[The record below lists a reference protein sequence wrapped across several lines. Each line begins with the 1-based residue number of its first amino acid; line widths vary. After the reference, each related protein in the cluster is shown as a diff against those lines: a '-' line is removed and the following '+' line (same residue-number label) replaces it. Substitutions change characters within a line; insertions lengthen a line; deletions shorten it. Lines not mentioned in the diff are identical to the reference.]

1 MTDPGRAFGTAFEPV
16 STLNYGITGK
26 YMRRN
31 LPHGWLIIKLSRAVY
46 LLFLAVYF
54 LNSSVEASDSEGYR
68 IGITPVILAD
78 RTSFLVD
85 WQAYLSQHLNQP
97 VEFMQRQTYREIVDL
112 LLEGDLDAAWLCG
125 YPYVRHRNELKLLS
139 VPLFRGKQTYHSY
152 LIVSATDTKTQNIV
166 DLKKKVFAYS
176 DPDSNSGYL
185 YPRINLIN
193 RGIEPQHYF
202 RKTFF
207 TWSHRSVVKAV
218 ADGVAQ
224 GGAVDSYVWE
234 TLAEKEPELT
244 RFTRVA
250 SKSPEYG
257 FPPMVIRR
265 DLTSQRADYLRN
277 ALIDMSSDEAGSNL
291 LRQLNLDGFVAG
303 NDEFYNSISE
313 SIRILEGAL

>member
-1 MTDPGRAFGTAFEPV
+1 MQHKSPY
-16 STLNYGITGK
+16 N
-26 YMRRN
+26 
-31 LPHGWLIIKLSRAVY
+31 WLIIKLSRAFS
-46 LLFLAVYF
+46 LLFLAVCILYGG
-54 LNSSVEASDSEGYR
+54 SEASAREGYH

-78 RTSFLVD
+78 RTSFLID
-85 WQAYLSQHLNQP
+85 WQTYLTQRLNQP
-97 VEFMQRQTYREIVDL
+97 VEFIQRQTYREIVDL
-112 LLEGDLDAAWLCG
+112 LLESDLDAAWLCG
-125 YPYVRHRNELKLLS
+125 YPYVRHRSELKLLS

-152 LIVSATDTKTQNIV
+152 LIVPSTDTKTQNIL
-166 DLKKKVFAYS
+166 DLKNKVFAYS

-193 RGIEPQHYF
+193 RGIEPKHYF

-207 TWSHRSVVKAV
+207 TWSHRAVVKAV

-244 RFTRVA
+244 RRTRVV

-265 DLTSQRADYLRN
+265 DLTQQRADYLRN
-277 ALIDMSSDEAGSNL
+277 ALIDMSSDEAGTSL
-291 LRQLNLDGFVAG
+291 LRQLNLDGFVLG
-303 NDEFYNSISE
+303 NDELYNGISE
-313 SIRILEGAL
+313 SIRILEGGL

>member
-1 MTDPGRAFGTAFEPV
+1 MQHKSP
-16 STLNYGITGK
+16 YGQ
-26 YMRRN
+26 
-31 LPHGWLIIKLSRAVY
+31 LIIKLSRAFSI
-46 LLFLAVYF
+46 LFLAVCF
-54 LNSSVEASDSEGYR
+54 LNGGAEASDREGYR

-78 RTSFLVD
+78 RTSFLID
-85 WQAYLSQHLNQP
+85 WQTYLTQRLSQP
-97 VEFMQRQTYREIVDL
+97 VEFVQRHTYREIVDL
-112 LLEGDLDAAWLCG
+112 LLKGDLDAAWLCG

-152 LIVSATDTKTQNIV
+152 LIVPSSDTKTQNILE
-166 DLKKKVFAYS
+166 LKNKVFAYS

-185 YPRINLIN
+185 YPWVNLIN
-193 RGIEPQHYF
+193 SGIEPQHYF

-207 TWSHRSVVKAV
+207 TWSHRGVVKAV

-244 RFTRVA
+244 RRTRVV

-265 DLTSQRADYLRN
+265 GLTQQRADYLRN

-291 LRQLNLDGFVAG
+291 LRQLNLDGFVLG
-303 NDEFYNSISE
+303 NDELYNGISE
-313 SIRILEGAL
+313 SIRILEGGL

>member
-1 MTDPGRAFGTAFEPV
+1 MQHKSPY
-16 STLNYGITGK
+16 N
-26 YMRRN
+26 
-31 LPHGWLIIKLSRAVY
+31 WLIIKLSRAFS
-46 LLFLAVYF
+46 LLFLAVCILYGG
-54 LNSSVEASDSEGYR
+54 SEASAREGYR

-78 RTSFLVD
+78 RTSFLID
-85 WQAYLSQHLNQP
+85 WQTYLTQRLDQP
-97 VEFMQRQTYREIVDL
+97 VEFIQRQTYREIVDL

-125 YPYVRHRNELKLLS
+125 YPYVRHRSELKLLS

-152 LIVSATDTKTQNIV
+152 LIVPSTDTKTQNIL

-193 RGIEPQHYF
+193 RGIEPKHYF

-207 TWSHRSVVKAV
+207 TWSHRAVVKAV

-244 RFTRVA
+244 RRTRVV

-265 DLTSQRADYLRN
+265 DLTQQHADYLRN
-277 ALIDMSSDEAGSNL
+277 ALIDMSSDEAGTRL
-291 LRQLNLDGFVAG
+291 LRQLNLDGFVLG
-303 NDEFYNSISE
+303 NDELYNGISE
-313 SIRILEGAL
+313 SIRILEGGL

>member
-1 MTDPGRAFGTAFEPV
+1 MQHKSP
-16 STLNYGITGK
+16 YGQ
-26 YMRRN
+26 
-31 LPHGWLIIKLSRAVY
+31 LIIKLSRAFSI
-46 LLFLAVYF
+46 LFLAVCF
-54 LNSSVEASDSEGYR
+54 LNGGAE
-68 IGITPVILAD
+68 
-78 RTSFLVD
+78 SFLID
-85 WQAYLSQHLNQP
+85 WQTYLTQRLSQP
-97 VEFMQRQTYREIVDL
+97 VEFVQRHTYREIVDL
-112 LLEGDLDAAWLCG
+112 LLKGDLDAAWLCG

-152 LIVSATDTKTQNIV
+152 LIVPSSDTKTQNILE
-166 DLKKKVFAYS
+166 LKNKVFAYS

-185 YPRINLIN
+185 YPWVNLIN

-207 TWSHRSVVKAV
+207 TWSHRGVVKAV

-244 RFTRVA
+244 RRTRVV

-265 DLTSQRADYLRN
+265 GLTQQRADYLRN

-291 LRQLNLDGFVAG
+291 LRQLNLDGFVLG
-303 NDEFYNSISE
+303 NDELYNGISE
-313 SIRILEGAL
+313 SIRILEGGL